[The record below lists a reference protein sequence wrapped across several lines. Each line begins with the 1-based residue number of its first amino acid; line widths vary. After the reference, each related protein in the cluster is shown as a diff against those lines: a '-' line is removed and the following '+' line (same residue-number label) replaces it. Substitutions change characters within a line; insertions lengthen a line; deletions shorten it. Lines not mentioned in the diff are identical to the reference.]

1 MSLKAFHIVFIIFST
16 LLALGTWRAWC
27 IWVNLVEGAPIYLAG
42 AIASL
47 CCRRSC
53 LVIYGVW
60 FYRKMKRLRIY
71 HHEGKDCRP
80 LVFSILI
87 VRQCAQAMAC
97 PFCYGAKDGKST
109 EHMAVAIWF
118 LFGAVMSV
126 LGGIGAFSFHIW
138 RHGRMPLEP
147 HQELTEEDLSKYE

>member
-1 MSLKAFHIVFIIFST
+1 MVQQIFFSPNGPVGAGKKKAT
-16 LLALGTWRAWC
+16 
-27 IWVNLVEGAPIYLAG
+27 Y
-42 AIASL
+42 
-47 CCRRSC
+47 
-53 LVIYGVW
+53 
-60 FYRKMKRLRIY
+60 
-71 HHEGKDCRP
+71 
-80 LVFSILI
+80 FSILLLSI
-87 VRQCAQAMAC
+87 FSPIGQAIAC

-147 HQELTEEDLSKYE
+147 HQEITDEDLEKYE